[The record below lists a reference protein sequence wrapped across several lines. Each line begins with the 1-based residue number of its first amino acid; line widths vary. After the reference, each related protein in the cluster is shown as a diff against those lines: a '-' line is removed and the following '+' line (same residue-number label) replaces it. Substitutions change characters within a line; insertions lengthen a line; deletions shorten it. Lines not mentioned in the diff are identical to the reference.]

1 MGRIRRFI
9 GALQL
14 AALGSVASVGRAEP
28 PAEGQRARLLATADE
43 AMRDGR
49 LAEARDAFLAIWQAT
64 GERDAVCNVGRLS
77 FRIGD
82 MPRAA
87 EFLERCVATAP
98 EETEETEDSRLELM
112 QARRHVA
119 ELRIR
124 GPAGTDITI
133 DGKPRGRAPLVV
145 YLAPGGY
152 TVRGTG
158 PGGAEAEAA
167 VRAAAGDSKIIKL
180 DLKAP
185 AARPN
190 GWIIVGGAAVS
201 ASLLGLGAALA
212 VASYVQERAGDKHIP
227 KDDTGCFT
235 LSRRGCQEAGRAY
248 EAMSTLRN
256 WGAAGLVAGAC
267 AAGGTVVYSFFPRSR
282 VSVSTVGTG
291 IRVEAAW

>member
-112 QARRHVA
+112 QARRHVV
-119 ELRIR
+119 ELRVR
-124 GPAGTDITI
+124 APAGAEIAI
-133 DGKPRGRAPLVV
+133 DGRVRGRAPLIAYVP
-145 YLAPGGY
+145 PGEH
-152 TVRGTG
+152 TLRATG
-158 PGGAEAEAA
+158 PNGFEAEA
-167 VRAAAGDSKIIKL
+167 RIHGLAGEARVVEL
-180 DLKAP
+180 AP
-185 AARPN
+185 TVPSAGPE
-190 GWIIVGGAAVS
+190 GWILGGGALASAV
-201 ASLLGLGAALA
+201 LLGLGGVLTG
-212 VASYVQERAGDKHIP
+212 VSYLEEARIDETLP
-227 KDDTGCFT
+227 KANGCAD
-235 LSRRGCQEAGRAY
+235 LGRPGCRDARPAY
-248 EAMSTLRN
+248 EAASTLRG
-256 WGAAGLVAGAC
+256 WGVAGLVAGAC
-267 AAGGTVVYSFFPRSR
+267 TAGGTLTYALWPRGR
-282 VSVSTVGTG
+282 VSVSTTGAG
-291 IRVEAAW
+291 IRVEGVW